1 MKLVQINANHRDG
14 RDILPS
20 RGESYLSEK
29 DDSIYEILDENPSQ
43 TMYTCFRDIETGEE
57 YHVDLIS
64 TRFKEVIV
72 VSEEEAD
79 EPESNVIEL

>member
-1 MKLVQINANHRDG
+1 MKLVQIDANHRDG

-29 DDSIYEILDENPSQ
+29 DDSIYEVLDDNPHN
-43 TMYTCFRDIETGEE
+43 MYTHFRDIETGVE

-72 VSEEEAD
+72 VSEDEAD